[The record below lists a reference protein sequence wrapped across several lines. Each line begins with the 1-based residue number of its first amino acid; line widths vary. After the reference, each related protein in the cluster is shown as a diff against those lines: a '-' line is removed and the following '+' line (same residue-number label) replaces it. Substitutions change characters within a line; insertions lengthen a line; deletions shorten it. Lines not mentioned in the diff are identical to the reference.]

1 MTGPTILYHP
11 IAFDLRAGATS
22 AEIDRLEMNFEQ
34 EVGANT
40 LTAYVSVAGQSEFV
54 KIIFPHVDIFRVI
67 DDMHLPLEECGS
79 LKVGHVSNH
88 FAYRI
93 EGSPFWAP
101 QREAFEVVLPGS
113 AHYRF
118 VTGGSCLDA
127 ISRDQPEISWVLAVQ
142 D

>member
-1 MTGPTILYHP
+1 MTEPVIVYHP
-11 IAFDLRAGATS
+11 FAFDLRIGATS
-22 AEIDRLEMNFEQ
+22 AEIHRLEMKFE
-34 EVGANT
+34 EVGANK
-40 LTAYVSVAGQSEFV
+40 LAAYVSVAGRPGFAR
-54 KIIFPHVDIFRVI
+54 IAFPHVDIFRVI
-67 DDMHLPLEECGS
+67 DEMHLTLEEDAR
-79 LKVGHVSNH
+79 LTVGHVSNH

-101 QREAFEVVLPGS
+101 QREVFEVVLPGS

-127 ISRDQPEISWVLAVQ
+127 ISRDQPEISWVLTVQ